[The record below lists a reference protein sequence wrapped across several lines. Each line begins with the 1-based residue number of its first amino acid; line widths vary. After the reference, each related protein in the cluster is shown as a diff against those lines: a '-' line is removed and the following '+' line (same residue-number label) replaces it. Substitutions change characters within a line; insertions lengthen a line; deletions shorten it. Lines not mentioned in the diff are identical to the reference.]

1 MVKLQ
6 LDKCGPKTREKIKEI
21 VRTGTLQLLTELKD
35 GERVVLCSLL
45 TLPLNP
51 PPPPL
56 LPDPRVQARELFVR
70 VWGIG
75 PVTAEVC
82 LRSIHNPGH
91 LPQSSPHSSNAL
103 DQRLVRR
110 GFRTLKDLDENKE
123 KVLNDNQRVGLEL
136 FEDFEQRIPRSEVE
150 AIAAVVSTECT
161 PHHHCNHTQLTLT
174 LHHPWIDQ

>member
-6 LDKCGPKTREKIKEI
+6 LDKCGPKTRKKIKEI

-35 GERVVLCSLL
+35 GERDVLCSLL
-45 TLPLNP
+45 TLPLT
-51 PPPPL
+51 PPPL
-56 LPDPRVQARELFVR
+56 PSSQILAYRPASCLCVYGELAQSQPRFVCAAF
-70 VWGIG
+70 
-75 PVTAEVC
+75 TT
-82 LRSIHNPGH
+82 PGH

-161 PHHHCNHTQLTLT
+161 PHHHCNHPQLTLT